1 MEATKKSLGSVI
13 AALENLFQ
21 QFNMKFFNEEL
32 EAPVIAVS
40 PDVTSGA
47 YG

>member
-13 AALENLFQ
+13 ATLENLFQ

-32 EAPVIAVS
+32 ELEE
-40 PDVTSGA
+40 
-47 YG
+47 